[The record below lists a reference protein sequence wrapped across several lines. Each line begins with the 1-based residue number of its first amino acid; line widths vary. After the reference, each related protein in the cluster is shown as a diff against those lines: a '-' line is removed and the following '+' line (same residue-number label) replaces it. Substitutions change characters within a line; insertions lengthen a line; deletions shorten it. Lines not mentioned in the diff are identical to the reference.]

1 MASFSMTGGATLDQL
16 AHCGMLPVEIVSE
29 KVESRSEALRDELD
43 SEHRVY
49 PRTSAGN
56 VESMRALDG
65 VVVGQ
70 NERAVANLF
79 GERSELLGG
88 INSIRICGV
97 KMAIGKH
104 GITCPCFLLHYIT

>member
-1 MASFSMTGGATLDQL
+1 MTGGATLDQL

-70 NERAVANLF
+70 NECLVTELFTDPDKLF
-79 GERSELLGG
+79 GRQEAVRY
-88 INSIRICGV
+88 IR
-97 KMAIGKH
+97 M
-104 GITCPCFLLHYIT
+104 